1 MLRKLDIFPKEDVG
15 LHSNLVQRFHFA
27 MINQGE
33 EVYHE
38 GETAEEI
45 FFIMEGQVAIIDA
58 GVVIVQLKEGD
69 YFGEMAIM
77 SGRIGIRS
85 VKLINRF

>member
-15 LHSNLVQRFHFA
+15 LHSNLVQRFEFA
-27 MINQGE
+27 MINKGE
-33 EVYHE
+33 EIYHE

-45 FFIMEGQVAIIDA
+45 FFIMEGQVGIIEA
-58 GVVIVQLKEGD
+58 EVTIVQLKEGD

-77 SGRIGIRS
+77 TGRIGIRS
-85 VKLINRF
+85 VTINDSL